1 MTTDIP
7 GVDIEVLR
15 RWMDGRGLGDGTL
28 DDVGL
33 IAGGTQNVLLRFTR
47 SGRTY
52 VLRRPPVHKRAN
64 SDETMRRE
72 ARVLAAIAGTPVPH
86 PGLIAAEP
94 GGTALALSERLHIHP
109 STTTGL
115 LDRLERKGLVQRER
129 RPEDRRAYSVRATEA
144 GIAALAVP
152 GPTIEEV
159 LGEFLFTHPRVDP
172 LGLRQSLDQLTGALL
187 QAAANPARPLPEGDG
202 DHV

>member
-1 MTTDIP
+1 M
-7 GVDIEVLR
+7 
-15 RWMDGRGLGDGTL
+15 
-28 DDVGL
+28 
-33 IAGGTQNVLLRFTR
+33 IAQ
-47 SGRTY
+47 
-52 VLRRPPVHKRAN
+52 RPPSPADQSGVALDLLQSLWALAHALDSMSRRMDATIGL
-64 SDETMRRE
+64 SGPQRLAMR
-72 ARVLAAIAGTPVPH
+72 
-86 PGLIAAEP
+86 LIAAEP

-159 LGEFLFTHPRVDP
+159 LGDFLFTHPRVDP

-187 QAAANPARPLPEGDG
+187 QAAANPARPLPDGDG